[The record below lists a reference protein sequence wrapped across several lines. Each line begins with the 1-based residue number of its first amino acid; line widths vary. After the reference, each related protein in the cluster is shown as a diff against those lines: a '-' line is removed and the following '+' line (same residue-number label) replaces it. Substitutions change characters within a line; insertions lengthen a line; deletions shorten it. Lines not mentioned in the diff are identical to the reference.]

1 MSEEAQPG
9 IQESEKDA
17 AVVNIGSKPSASA
30 VPAPAPR
37 AGKVKL
43 PSKLGEL
50 QMRFQALGMQQ
61 RLTVMAAL
69 FLFVSALIFVT
80 VAGRTKDDYR
90 VLFSS
95 INERDGAAI
104 VAALQ
109 QMNVPYKFTEGG
121 AAILVP
127 ESSVYET
134 RLRLAG
140 QGLPKAGNVG
150 FELLENQKMGT
161 SQFVEQVNY
170 QRGLEG
176 ELARSISSLAQVK
189 SARVMLAIPKQ
200 TAFMR
205 EQEKPTASV
214 VVTMH
219 PGRFLDAQQVAA
231 ITNLVSSSVPNLGP
245 ANVTIVDS
253 EGSLLAP
260 NAQRSM
266 GLDSTQLKYVAEL
279 EGALS
284 KRVQAILEPVT
295 GKENVR
301 AQVTVDMDFGELERT
316 EETFG
321 KNSPPNQSSIRS
333 QQTNEAANPGTTASG
348 VPGALTNQPPANAQA
363 PINAPG
369 GAAANNGPQNLNGPP
384 TSSNSTSNSI
394 KKESTVNFEV
404 DRAIQRIKSEKGQV
418 RRVSAGVV
426 VNYKQ
431 PTGVDKDG
439 KPLKPVPF
447 NAKELDQINNLVR
460 DAVGYNER
468 RGDSVS
474 VANIPFKV
482 ELPDEPAFYKQPGV
496 IEMTKEFFKFAIIL
510 GSLGIM
516 FFGVVKPLLFPKK
529 VDDALEEQRI
539 EEEFDEKIK
548 AEMAQMD
555 PKLREKRRMEMEL
568 LKERQR
574 IAEEEERQ
582 RIEEEK
588 KKMDEERIRQ
598 EEEKKNEYESL
609 LKYATEFVAENP
621 KVVSSIF
628 KEWLAADA
636 EKTNTANAA
645 AAAAAG
651 WDRE

>member
-1 MSEEAQPG
+1 
-9 IQESEKDA
+9 
-17 AVVNIGSKPSASA
+17 
-30 VPAPAPR
+30 
-37 AGKVKL
+37 
-43 PSKLGEL
+43 
-50 QMRFQALGMQQ
+50 
-61 RLTVMAAL
+61 
-69 FLFVSALIFVT
+69 
-80 VAGRTKDDYR
+80 
-90 VLFSS
+90 
-95 INERDGAAI
+95 
-104 VAALQ
+104 
-109 QMNVPYKFTEGG
+109 
-121 AAILVP
+121 
-127 ESSVYET
+127 
-134 RLRLAG
+134 
-140 QGLPKAGNVG
+140 
-150 FELLENQKMGT
+150 MGT

-219 PGRFLDAQQVAA
+219 PGRFLDSQQVAA
-231 ITNLVSSSVPNLGP
+231 ITNLVGSSVPNLGP
-245 ANVTIVDS
+245 SNVTIVDA

-260 NAQRSM
+260 NAQRLM
-266 GLDSTQLKYVAEL
+266 GLDSNQLKYVAEL

-316 EETFG
+316 QETFG
-321 KNSPPNQSSIRS
+321 RNSPPNQSSIRS
-333 QQTNEAANPGTTASG
+333 QQSNEAATPSSSASG
-348 VPGALTNQPPANAQA
+348 VPGALTNQPPGGAQA

-369 GAAANNGPQNLNGPP
+369 GAAANTGPQNLNAPP
-384 TSSNSTSNSI
+384 SSSSSSASNI
-394 KKESTVNFEV
+394 KKDLTVNYEL
-404 DRAIQRIKSEKGQV
+404 DRAIERIKSEKGKV
-418 RRVSAGVV
+418 RRVSAAVV

-447 NAKELDQINNLVR
+447 NAKELDQINNLAR
-460 DAVGYNER
+460 DAVGYTEQ

-482 ELPDEPAFYKQPGV
+482 EVPDEPAFYKQPGV
-496 IEMTKEFFKFAIIL
+496 IELSKEFFKFAIIL

-574 IAEEEERQ
+574 IAEEEERL

-588 KKMDEERIRQ
+588 KRMDEERSRL

-609 LKYATEFVAENP
+609 LKYATDFVAENP
-621 KVVSSIF
+621 KVVSGIF

-651 WDRE
+651 

>member
-9 IQESEKDA
+9 IQGSEKDA
-17 AVVNIGSKPSASA
+17 AVVNIGSKTAASA
-30 VPAPAPR
+30 IPASAPR

-50 QMRFQALGMQQ
+50 QMRFEALGVQQ
-61 RLTVMAAL
+61 RLIVAAAL
-69 FLFVSALIFVT
+69 FLFISALIFVT
-80 VAGRTKDDYR
+80 FSGRSKDDYR

-95 INERDGAAI
+95 VNERDGAAI

-127 ESSVYET
+127 ESAVYET

-231 ITNLVSSSVPNLGP
+231 ITNLVGSSVPNLGP
-245 ANVTIVDS
+245 ANVTIVDA

-260 NAQRSM
+260 NAQRLM
-266 GLDSTQLKYVAEL
+266 GLDSNQLKYVAEL

-316 EETFG
+316 QETFG
-321 KNSPPNQSSIRS
+321 RNSPPNQSSIRS
-333 QQTNEAANPGTTASG
+333 QQSNEAATPSSSASG
-348 VPGALTNQPPANAQA
+348 VPGALTNQPPGGGQA

-369 GAAANNGPQNLNGPP
+369 GVAANTGPQNLNAPP
-384 TSSNSTSNSI
+384 SSSSSSASNI
-394 KKESTVNFEV
+394 KKDMTVNYEL
-404 DRAIQRIKSEKGQV
+404 DRAIERIKSEKGKV
-418 RRVSAGVV
+418 RRVSAAVV

-431 PTGVDKDG
+431 PTGIDKDG

-447 NAKELDQINNLVR
+447 SAKELDQINNLAR
-460 DAVGYNER
+460 DAVGYTEK

-474 VANIPFKV
+474 VANIPFKLEV
-482 ELPDEPAFYKQPGV
+482 PEEPAFYKQPGV
-496 IEMTKEFFKFAIIL
+496 IELSKEFFKFAIIL

-529 VDDALEEQRI
+529 IDDALEEQRI

-582 RIEEEK
+582 RIEEERK
-588 KKMDEERIRQ
+588 RMEEERLRQ
-598 EEEKKNEYESL
+598 EEEKKNEYDSL
-609 LKYATEFVAENP
+609 LKYATDFVAENP
-621 KVVSSIF
+621 KVVSGIF

-636 EKTNTANAA
+636 EKTNNANAA
-645 AAAAAG
+645 AAAAG
-651 WDRE
+651 

>member
-17 AVVNIGSKPSASA
+17 AVVNIGSKPPASA
-30 VPAPAPR
+30 VPESAPFV
-37 AGKVKL
+37 GKVKL

-50 QMRFQALGMQQ
+50 QMRFEALGMQQ
-61 RLTVMAAL
+61 RLIVAAAAL
-69 FLFVSALIFVT
+69 LFISALTFVI
-80 VAGRTKDDYR
+80 VSGRSKDDYR

-95 INERDGAAI
+95 VNERDGAAI

-109 QMNVPYKFTEGG
+109 QMNIPYKFTEGG

-127 ESSVYET
+127 EASVYET

-219 PGRFLDAQQVAA
+219 PGRFLDTQQVAA
-231 ITNLVSSSVPNLGP
+231 ITNLVGSSVPNLGP
-245 ANVTIVDS
+245 ANVTIVDA

-260 NAQRSM
+260 NAQRLM
-266 GLDSTQLKYVAEL
+266 GLDSNQLKYVAEL
-279 EGALS
+279 ESALS
-284 KRVQAILEPVT
+284 KRVQSILEPVT

-316 EETFG
+316 QETFG
-321 KNSPPNQSSIRS
+321 RNSPPNQSSIRS
-333 QQTNEAANPGTTASG
+333 QQSNEAAAPNPSASG
-348 VPGALTNQPPANAQA
+348 VPGALTNQPPGAAQA
-363 PINAPG
+363 PINAPS
-369 GAAANNGPQNLNGPP
+369 GAAANTGPQNLNAPP
-384 TSSNSTSNSI
+384 TSSSSSTNNI
-394 KKESTVNFEV
+394 KKDLTVNYEL
-404 DRAIQRIKSEKGQV
+404 DRAIERIKSEKGKV
-418 RRVSAGVV
+418 RRVSAAVV

-447 NAKELDQINNLVR
+447 SAKELVQINNLAR
-460 DAVGYNER
+460 DAVGFTEQ

-474 VANIPFKV
+474 VANIPFKIEV
-482 ELPDEPAFYKQPGV
+482 PDEPAFYKQPGF
-496 IEMTKEFFKFAIIL
+496 IELSKEFFKFAIIL

-555 PKLREKRRMEMEL
+555 PKMREKRRMEMEL

-574 IAEEEERQ
+574 IADEEERERLEQ
-582 RIEEEK
+582 EK
-588 KKMDEERIRQ
+588 KKMDEERLRL
-598 EEEKKNEYESL
+598 EEEKKHEYESL
-609 LKYATEFVAENP
+609 LKYATEFVADNP
-621 KVVSSIF
+621 KVVSGIF
-628 KEWLAADA
+628 KEWLAEDA
-636 EKTNTANAA
+636 NKTNAANVAATAV
-645 AAAAAG
+645 G
-651 WDRE
+651 

>member
-17 AVVNIGSKPSASA
+17 AVVNIGSKPAASA
-30 VPAPAPR
+30 VPEAAPR

-50 QMRFQALGMQQ
+50 QMRYQALGMQQ
-61 RLTVMAAL
+61 RLIVLAAL

-260 NAQRSM
+260 NPQRAM

-284 KRVQAILEPVT
+284 KRVQAILEPVA

-333 QQTNEAANPGTTASG
+333 QQTNEAANPSTAASG
-348 VPGALTNQPPANAQA
+348 VPGALTNQPPGNAQA

-384 TSSNSTSNSI
+384 TSSSSTANNI

-431 PTGVDKDG
+431 PAGVDKEG
-439 KPLKPVPF
+439 KPLKPVPY

-474 VANIPFKV
+474 VANIPFKI
-482 ELPDEPAFYKQPGV
+482 EPNDEPPFYKQPGV
-496 IEMTKEFFKFAIIL
+496 IELSKEFFKFAIIL

-588 KKMDEERIRQ
+588 KRMDEERIRL

-609 LKYATEFVAENP
+609 LKYASEFVADNP
-621 KVVSSIF
+621 KVVSGIF

-636 EKTNTANAA
+636 EKTNNANAA

-651 WDRE
+651 

>member
-1 MSEEAQPG
+1 MSEETQPG
-9 IQESEKDA
+9 IQESERDA
-17 AVVNIGSKPSASA
+17 AVVNIGSQVAAAPI
-30 VPAPAPR
+30 APASSFS
-37 AGKVKL
+37 GGGGSL
-43 PSKLGEL
+43 PQSLVGL
-50 QMRFQALGMQQ
+50 QNRIKALNAQQ
-61 RLTVMAAL
+61 RLILSAAV
-69 FLFVSALIFVT
+69 FLVIAVLVFVSVS
-80 VAGRTKDDYR
+80 GKSKDDYR
-90 VLFSS
+90 ILFSS

-127 ESSVYET
+127 ESAVYET

-214 VVTMH
+214 IVTMH
-219 PGRFLDAQQVAA
+219 PGRFLDPQQVAA
-231 ITNLVSSSVPNLGP
+231 ITNLVGSSVPNLGP

-260 NAQRSM
+260 NAQRLA

-284 KRVQAILEPVT
+284 KRVQSILEPVT

-321 KNSPPNQSSIRS
+321 RNSPPNQSSIRS
-333 QQTNEAANPGTTASG
+333 QQTNEAATPSSTTSG
-348 VPGALTNQPPANAQA
+348 VPGALTNQAPGAAQA
-363 PINAPG
+363 PINTQAATG
-369 GAAANNGPQNLNGPP
+369 GAGPQNLNAPP
-384 TSSNSTSNSI
+384 TSSGSSASNI
-394 KKESTVNFEV
+394 KKDATINYEL

-431 PTGVDKDG
+431 PPGVDKEG
-439 KPLKPVPF
+439 NPRKPIPY

-460 DAVGYNER
+460 DAVGFSEK

-482 ELPDEPAFYKQPGV
+482 EVSDEPPFYKQAGV
-496 IEMTKEFFKFAIIL
+496 IELSKEFFKFAIIL
-510 GSLGIM
+510 GSLGLM
-516 FFGVVKPLLFPKK
+516 FFGVVRPLLFPPKK
-529 VDDALEEQRI
+529 DEVMEEQRI

-555 PKLREKRRMEMEL
+555 PRAREKRRMEVEL
-568 LKERQR
+568 LRERQR
-574 IAEEEERQ
+574 LAEEEERARAEEDRKRTEEERK
-582 RIEEEK
+582 RIDEEK
-588 KKMDEERIRQ
+588 KQ
-598 EEEKKNEYESL
+598 EYEEL
-609 LKYATEFVAENP
+609 LQYAKDFVENNP
-621 KVVSSIF
+621 RAVSAIF
-628 KEWLAADA
+628 KEWLSEDAAKQNAGNA
-636 EKTNTANAA
+636 EAA
-645 AAAAAG
+645 PAV
-651 WDRE
+651 

>member
-1 MSEEAQPG
+1 LSEEAQPG

-17 AVVNIGSKPSASA
+17 AVVNIGSKPAAFA
-30 VPAPAPR
+30 VPASAPLV
-37 AGKVKL
+37 GKVKL

-50 QMRFQALGMQQ
+50 QMRFEALGMQQ
-61 RLTVMAAL
+61 RLIVVAAL
-69 FLFVSALIFVT
+69 LLFISALTFVI
-80 VAGRTKDDYR
+80 VSGRSKDDYR

-95 INERDGAAI
+95 VNERDGAAI

-109 QMNVPYKFTEGG
+109 QMNIPYKFTEGG

-219 PGRFLDAQQVAA
+219 PGRFLDSQQVAA
-231 ITNLVSSSVPNLGP
+231 ITNLVGSSVPNLGP
-245 ANVTIVDS
+245 ANVTIVDA

-260 NAQRSM
+260 NAQRLM
-266 GLDSTQLKYVAEL
+266 GLDSNQLKYVAEL

-316 EETFG
+316 QETYG
-321 KNSPPNQSSIRS
+321 RNSPPNQSSIRS
-333 QQTNEAANPGTTASG
+333 QQSNEAATPSSSASG
-348 VPGALTNQPPANAQA
+348 VPGALTNQPPGAAQA

-369 GAAANNGPQNLNGPP
+369 GAVANTGPQNLNAPP
-384 TSSNSTSNSI
+384 TSSSSSASNI
-394 KKESTVNFEV
+394 KKDLTVNYEL
-404 DRAIQRIKSEKGQV
+404 DRAIERIKSEKGKV
-418 RRVSAGVV
+418 RRVSAAVV

-431 PTGVDKDG
+431 PAGVDKDG

-447 NAKELDQINNLVR
+447 NAKELDQINNLAR
-460 DAVGYNER
+460 DAVGYTEQ

-482 ELPDEPAFYKQPGV
+482 EVLDEPAFYKQPGV
-496 IEMTKEFFKFAIIL
+496 IELSKEFFKFAIIL

-582 RIEEEK
+582 RLDEEK
-588 KKMDEERIRQ
+588 KKMDEERTRL
-598 EEEKKNEYESL
+598 EEEKKNEYDSL

-621 KVVSSIF
+621 KVVSGIF

-636 EKTNTANAA
+636 AKTNTANVAA
-645 AAAAAG
+645 AAASG
-651 WDRE
+651 

>member
-1 MSEEAQPG
+1 MSEETQPG
-9 IQESEKDA
+9 LQESERDA
-17 AVVNIGSKPSASA
+17 AVVNIGSQVAAAPVAPASA
-30 VPAPAPR
+30 FSGGGV
-37 AGKVKL
+37 VL
-43 PSKLGEL
+43 PQSLVGL
-50 QMRFQALGMQQ
+50 QNRIKALNAQQ
-61 RLTVMAAL
+61 RLILSAAV
-69 FLFVSALIFVT
+69 FLVIAVLVFVSVS
-80 VAGRTKDDYR
+80 GKSKDDYR
-90 VLFSS
+90 ILFSS

-127 ESSVYET
+127 ESAVYET

-214 VVTMH
+214 IVTMH
-219 PGRFLDAQQVAA
+219 PGRFLDPQQVAA
-231 ITNLVSSSVPNLGP
+231 ITNLVGSSVPNLGP

-260 NAQRSM
+260 NAQRLA

-284 KRVQAILEPVT
+284 KRVQSILEPVT

-321 KNSPPNQSSIRS
+321 RNSPPNQSSIRS
-333 QQTNEAANPGTTASG
+333 QQTNEAATPSSTTSG
-348 VPGALTNQPPANAQA
+348 VPGALTNQAPGAAQA
-363 PINAPG
+363 PINTQAATG
-369 GAAANNGPQNLNGPP
+369 GAEPQNLNAPP
-384 TSSNSTSNSI
+384 TSSGSSASNI
-394 KKESTVNFEV
+394 KKDATINYEL

-431 PTGVDKDG
+431 PPGVDKEG
-439 KPLKPVPF
+439 NPRKPIPY

-460 DAVGYNER
+460 DAVGFSEK

-482 ELPDEPAFYKQPGV
+482 EVSDEPPFYKQAGV
-496 IEMTKEFFKFAIIL
+496 IELSKEFFKFAIIL
-510 GSLGIM
+510 GSLGLM
-516 FFGVVKPLLFPKK
+516 FFGVVRPLLFPPKK
-529 VDDALEEQRI
+529 DEVMEEQRI

-555 PKLREKRRMEMEL
+555 PRAREKRRMEVEL
-568 LKERQR
+568 LRERQR
-574 IAEEEERQ
+574 LAEEEERARAEEDRKRTEEERK
-582 RIEEEK
+582 RIDEEK
-588 KKMDEERIRQ
+588 KQ
-598 EEEKKNEYESL
+598 EYEEL
-609 LKYATEFVAENP
+609 LQYAKDFVENNP
-621 KVVSSIF
+621 RAVSAIF
-628 KEWLAADA
+628 KEWLSEDAAKQNAGNA
-636 EKTNTANAA
+636 EAA
-645 AAAAAG
+645 PAA
-651 WDRE
+651 

>member
-1 MSEEAQPG
+1 MSSAF
-9 IQESEKDA
+9 STSTNYA
-17 AVVNIGSKPSASA
+17 ARWKKSHQVN
-30 VPAPAPR
+30 
-37 AGKVKL
+37 
-43 PSKLGEL
+43 
-50 QMRFQALGMQQ
+50 Q
-61 RLTVMAAL
+61 R
-69 FLFVSALIFVT
+69 FVT
-80 VAGRTKDDYR
+80 SYITG
-90 VLFSS
+90 SH
-95 INERDGAAI
+95 AI
-104 VAALQ
+104 
-109 QMNVPYKFTEGG
+109 
-121 AAILVP
+121 
-127 ESSVYET
+127 
-134 RLRLAG
+134 
-140 QGLPKAGNVG
+140 KAGLQTLQG
-150 FELLENQKMGT
+150 HYDFDGMGVHYP
-161 SQFVEQVNY
+161 VEQVNY

-260 NAQRSM
+260 NAQRAM

-284 KRVQAILEPVT
+284 KRVQAILEPVA

-348 VPGALTNQPPANAQA
+348 VPGALTNQPPPNAQA
-363 PINAPG
+363 PLNAPG
-369 GAAANNGPQNLNGPP
+369 GAAGNNGPQNLNAPP
-384 TSSNSTSNSI
+384 SSSSSTANNI
-394 KKESTVNFEV
+394 KKESTINFEV

-431 PTGVDKDG
+431 PTGVDEDG
-439 KPLKPVPF
+439 KPLKPVPY

-482 ELPDEPAFYKQPGV
+482 EPIDEPPFYKQPGV
-496 IEMTKEFFKFAIIL
+496 IELSKEFFKFAIIL

-574 IAEEEERQ
+574 IAEEEERL

-588 KKMDEERIRQ
+588 KRMEDERIRQ

-609 LKYATEFVAENP
+609 LKYATEFVADNP

-636 EKTNTANAA
+636 EKTNAANAA
-645 AAAAAG
+645 AAAG
-651 WDRE
+651 

>member
-1 MSEEAQPG
+1 LSEETQPG
-9 IQESEKDA
+9 LQESEKDA
-17 AVVNIGSKPSASA
+17 AVVSIGSQVAAVPVAPASA
-30 VPAPAPR
+30 FSGGGAA
-37 AGKVKL
+37 L
-43 PSKLGEL
+43 PQSLVGL
-50 QMRFQALGMQQ
+50 QNRIKALNAQQ
-61 RLTVMAAL
+61 RLILSAAV
-69 FLFVSALIFVT
+69 FLVIAVLVFVSIS
-80 VAGRTKDDYR
+80 GRSKDDYR
-90 VLFSS
+90 ILFSS

-127 ESSVYET
+127 ESAVYET

-214 VVTMH
+214 IVTMH
-219 PGRFLDAQQVAA
+219 PGRFLDPQQVAA
-231 ITNLVSSSVPNLGP
+231 ITNLVGSSVPNLGP

-260 NAQRSM
+260 NAQRLA

-284 KRVQAILEPVT
+284 KRVQSILEPVT

-321 KNSPPNQSSIRS
+321 RNSPPNQSSIRS
-333 QQTNEAANPGTTASG
+333 QQTNEAATPSSTTSG
-348 VPGALTNQPPANAQA
+348 VPGALTNQAPGAGQA
-363 PINAPG
+363 PINTQAAA
-369 GAAANNGPQNLNGPP
+369 GAAGPQNLNAPP
-384 TSSNSTSNSI
+384 TSSGSSASNI
-394 KKESTVNFEV
+394 KKDATINYEL

-431 PTGVDKDG
+431 PLGLDKDG
-439 KPLKPVPF
+439 KPRKPIAY
-447 NAKELDQINNLVR
+447 NAKELEQINNLVR
-460 DAVGYNER
+460 DAVGYSEK

-482 ELPDEPAFYKQPGV
+482 EVTDEPPFYKQPGI
-496 IEMTKEFFKFAIIL
+496 IELSKEFFKFAIIL
-510 GSLGIM
+510 GSLSLI
-516 FFGVVKPLLFPKK
+516 FFGVVRPLLFPPKK
-529 VDDALEEQRI
+529 DEVMEEQRI

-555 PKLREKRRMEMEL
+555 PRAREKRRMEVEL
-568 LKERQR
+568 LRERQR
-574 IAEEEERQ
+574 LAEEEERARAEEDRKRTEEERK
-582 RIEEEK
+582 RIDEEK
-588 KKMDEERIRQ
+588 KQ
-598 EEEKKNEYESL
+598 EYEEL
-609 LKYATEFVAENP
+609 LQYAKDFVENNP
-621 KVVSSIF
+621 RAVSAIF
-628 KEWLAADA
+628 KEWLSEDAAKQNASSA
-636 EKTNTANAA
+636 EAA
-645 AAAAAG
+645 PAA
-651 WDRE
+651 